1 MRTSEVDRRT
11 KETSVSLELNVD
23 GEGKGE
29 VQTSI
34 PFFDHMLLH
43 LAKHSLFDLSL
54 RATGDIE
61 VDYHHTVEDVGIA
74 LGQALEQALGSKE
87 GIRRYSSQLVPMD
100 EALVLV
106 ALDVSGRGLLRFPA
120 SFPSEATGDFDTALV
135 KEFLRAVAVTAG
147 MTLHVQVLSGDNS
160 HHISEAI
167 FKALGQALRGATEPD
182 PRRKGIPSTKGT
194 L

>member
-11 KETSVSLELNVD
+11 KETGVSLELNLD

-34 PFFDHMLLH
+34 PFFDHMLSH

-74 LGQALEQALGSKE
+74 LGQALVQALGTKE
-87 GIRRYSSQLVPMD
+87 GIRRYASQLVPMD

-106 ALDVSGRGLLRFPA
+106 ALDVSGRGLLRFQD

-135 KEFLRAVAVTAG
+135 KEFLRAVAVNAG

-167 FKALGQALRGATEPD
+167 FKALGQALRGATELD
-182 PRRKGIPSTKGT
+182 PRRRGIPSTKGT